1 MSYVIAGYVICLSVL
16 AAYAAWLVA
25 RRRRLTRAVALL
37 EDRGPEGVVGA
48 PTAPAAP
55 DAGR

>member
-25 RRRRLTRAVALL
+25 RRRRLTRAVALEEVVAPL
-37 EDRGPEGVVGA
+37 EARRLGSGH
-48 PTAPAAP
+48 PTDTVP
-55 DAGR
+55 

>member
-16 AAYAAWLVA
+16 AAYAGWLVA

-37 EDRGPEGVVGA
+37 DDADPDVSA
-48 PTAPAAP
+48 PPAPVADP
-55 DAGR
+55 GR